1 MQFKFAP
8 KNHLYLETDS
18 KRIILTKNIPIIKNP
33 QFYSN
38 LAEILAIL
46 PTHELIILTKF
57 DDDQT
62 KIVNFLSSVYFDAS
76 VIFFISL

>member
-18 KRIILTKNIPIIKNP
+18 KRIILTKNILLIKNP
-33 QFYSN
+33 QFCSN
-38 LAEILAIL
+38 LAEILVIL

-57 DDDQT
+57 DEDQT
-62 KIVNFLSSVYFDAS
+62 KIVDFLLALYFWSSI
-76 VIFFISL
+76 IFF